1 MSLKFR
7 AAVLRAAGAER
18 PYANSRPLAIETVE
32 LPPPAEGEVLVQIKA
47 ASICHSDLSVVNG
60 DRRWPL
66 PIVPGH
72 EAAGVVAETGAGVA
86 SVQVGD
92 RVALIFLTQCGT
104 CARCVEGKPYLCER
118 GTLANREGR
127 LISGGPRLS
136 LDGQPVH
143 HHMGLSAFA
152 EYALVS
158 EKSLVSIPPELGFV
172 EASLF
177 GCAVMCGAGTAL
189 YSAAIKP
196 GDSAAVFGLG
206 GVGLSAI
213 LGARTAGA
221 TRVVAVD
228 SNSARKDLAMALGA
242 TDFIAAAGAGQA
254 IRVLL
259 GQGVDAAIDASGTVE
274 GFEQALEATRRGGS
288 TVTVSLPDATKQFH
302 FPLSRLVA
310 EARTIRGSYIGS
322 CVPSR
327 DIPTFIQLYRQGRLP
342 VDRLVSAMLTLDG
355 INEAMDALTDG
366 NAVRQVIKF
375 NQ

>member
-1 MSLKFR
+1 MMSRSFH
-7 AAVLRAAGAER
+7 AAVLTTAGLAR
-18 PYANSRPLAIETVE
+18 PYAQSRPLRIETVE

-72 EAAGVVAETGAGVA
+72 EAAGVVADGGPGVT
-86 SVQVGD
+86 SVSSGD

-104 CARCVEGKPYLCER
+104 CPRCVEGKPFLCER
-118 GTLANREGR
+118 GTQANREGR
-127 LISGGPRLS
+127 LITGGPRLIS
-136 LDGQPVH
+136 GGQPVH

-158 EKSLVSIPPELGFV
+158 EKSLVKIPPELGFV

-196 GDSAAVFGLG
+196 GDTVAVFGLG

-213 LGARTAGA
+213 LGARIAGA
-221 TRVVAVD
+221 TRIIAVD
-228 SNSARKDLAMALGA
+228 GNPSKKDLALSLGA
-242 TDFIAAAGAGQA
+242 TDFVAAEGAAQA
-254 IRVLL
+254 IRALL
-259 GQGVDAAIDASGTVE
+259 PQGVDAALDASASVE
-274 GFEQALEATRRGGS
+274 GFEQALESTRRGGS
-288 TVTVSLPDATKQFH
+288 TVTVSLPDAAKQFH

-322 CVPSR
+322 CIPSR
-327 DIPTFIQLYRQGRLP
+327 DIPTFIGLYRQGRLP
-342 VDRLVSAMLTLDG
+342 VERLVSGTLALDD
-355 INEAMDALTDG
+355 INAAMDALADG
-366 NAVRQVIKF
+366 RAVRQVITF
-375 NQ
+375 